1 MCTNPERAERGFT
14 LFEVLLLIVV
24 LAIGLAGILVAI
36 NTNVAASADP
46 MGRKQAMAAAE
57 SMMEE
62 ILLMP
67 FSNPTG
73 GWSGVTTQ
81 ANRVNFDDVSD
92 YNGLSTTGIYTIDNT
107 AVSGL
112 SGYNLSVSVTSAAL
126 STVAATDSKLVQ
138 VTVTG
143 PNFSYVLEG
152 YKLNY

>member
-1 MCTNPERAERGFT
+1 MCTNPARAERGFT

-24 LAIGLAGILVAI
+24 LAVGLAGILVAI

-46 MGRKQAMAAAE
+46 MVRKQAMAAAE

-67 FSNPTG
+67 FGNPTG
-73 GWSGVTTQ
+73 GWSGATTQ

-92 YNGLSTTGIYTIDNT
+92 YNGLNTTGIYTIDNT

-126 STVAATDSKLVQ
+126 STVPATDSKLVQ